1 MHLDIVYKAFVG
13 VLAAL
18 VIIGSG
24 LGVTTAFSQ
33 SVAADNYMESVSK
46 AILESNY
53 STTVIDACV
62 DEAQTYGYTLEVY
75 VYPAAKAGMKS
86 YAEVKLTYYF
96 EIPLFGIRQEKIQNK
111 II

>member
-13 VLAAL
+13 VLVAI

-33 SVAADNYMESVSK
+33 SVAADNYMEAVSK
-46 AILESNY
+46 TILESNY
-53 STTVIDACV
+53 NTTVINQCIN
-62 DEAQTYGYTLEVY
+62 EAQGHGYTLMVN
-75 VYPAAKAGMKS
+75 VYPSAKAGMKS
-86 YAEVKLTYYF
+86 YAEVSFTYYF
-96 EIPLFGIRQEKIQNK
+96 EIPLFGIKQQKIQTK

>member
-24 LGVTTAFSQ
+24 FGVTTGFSQ
-33 SVAADNYMESVSK
+33 SVAADNYMEAVTK
-46 AILESNY
+46 TIVESNY
-53 STTVIDACV
+53 NGAVIGDCIN
-62 DEAQTYGYTLEVY
+62 EAQAHGYTLEVT
-75 VYPAAKAGMKS
+75 VHLSAKAGMKS
-86 YAEVKLTYYF
+86 YAEVKFIYYF
-96 EIPLFGIRQEKIQNK
+96 EIPLFGIRQQKIQTK

>member
-33 SVAADNYMESVSK
+33 SVAADNYVEAVSK
-46 AILESNY
+46 TIVESNY
-53 STTVIDACV
+53 NTTVIDNCI
-62 DEAQTYGYTLEVY
+62 DEAQTYGYTLEVT
-75 VYPAAKAGMKS
+75 VYPSAKVGMKS

-96 EIPLFGIRQEKIQNK
+96 EIPLFGIRQEKVQIK
-111 II
+111 TI